1 MRRRTFITRAAM
13 GLTAFASGA
22 LPALGAERP
31 ASGETGSAAVP
42 PETDAAPSVGRPVR
56 IVSIGFQGTG
66 MPLDQIERH
75 VDEEGAR
82 GADVIVLPETCRGQD
97 ASSEEPLNGPT
108 VTAMAALAAKH
119 RTYIA
124 VPIDRRDQR
133 KRLNTVVLLDRA
145 GRVACHYDKVFPY
158 WSEYMVTPPVSPG
171 DATQVFPADFGR
183 IGFATCFDANFPE
196 VWKGLSEQKAEVVL
210 WPSAYSAGISLQA
223 HAINH
228 HYYIVT
234 SSATPD
240 CIVYDIT
247 GERILYESAKTVN
260 VSRIT
265 LDLDRGIYHQNFN
278 LDKLDKLLK
287 ERDQDVVQE
296 KWMGLEQWFVLKA
309 KRPGVSAR
317 ALAQQYGLEELPH
330 YLERS
335 RVAIDQLR
343 GWAFSAMTDFPGK
356 TVGELQAFASKKEA

>member
-1 MRRRTFITRAAM
+1 M
-13 GLTAFASGA
+13 GLSAWAGGV
-22 LPALGAERP
+22 LPALEAQGSI
-31 ASGETGSAAVP
+31 ASETGGAA
-42 PETDAAPSVGRPVR
+42 AAPEANADPSLGRPVR
-56 IVSIGFQGTG
+56 ITSIGFLGTG
-66 MPLDQIERH
+66 MPLERIVKH
-75 VDEEGAR
+75 VDEEGTR

-97 ASSEEPLNGPT
+97 SSSEEPLNGPT

-124 VPIDRRDQR
+124 VPIDRRDQQ
-133 KRLNTVVLLDRA
+133 KRLNTVVFLDRT
-145 GRVACHYDKVFPY
+145 GHVVCHYDKVFPY
-158 WSEYMVTPPVSPG
+158 WSEYALNPPVSPG
-171 DATQVFPADFGR
+171 DEAEVFHADFGR

-196 VWKGLSEQKAEVVL
+196 VWKRLSEQKAEVVI

-223 HAINH
+223 HAINY

-247 GERILYESAKTVN
+247 GERLLYESAKSIN
-260 VSRIT
+260 VSRVT

-287 ERDQDVVQE
+287 EHDQDVVQE

-330 YLERS
+330 YLARS
-335 RVAIDQLR
+335 RVAIDQRR
-343 GWAFSAMTDFPGK
+343 GWEFSAVTDFPGK
-356 TVGELQAFASKKEA
+356 TVGELQAFASRSRA